1 MGRWPR
7 SFPTTPSLSPPDGFV
22 LEPKGSWTVSAH
34 AMMYNLRHWTDGAN
48 TAYLAFAD
56 GTTAAVAVAPTHAVG
71 DNATLKRGAEIYPVP
86 DQAPV
91 PVSIVPWPQSVAVSG
106 RLAMPAGLDLSAKGG
121 DAEAAAASFAEL
133 VDSLFPVEGIVRPAA
148 EGGFP
153 VSVSRGK
160 GFGPEAYAI
169 AFSPTGAAVSG
180 GTRTGMLYG
189 LITLGQILRGARQHP
204 ETFLFPAGGEIRDEP
219 GLGWRGIHLDVARQF
234 YADRGDYAIPEDPRL
249 EQAQPVPL
257 ASVRRRGVARR
268 DRRLSP
274 ADGGR
279 RLARP
284 RLEGPGAARL
294 RPAAVRRLL
303 QQGGDPRDRRA
314 RRPARHRR

>member
-1 MGRWPR
+1 M
-7 SFPTTPSLSPPDGFV
+7 
-22 LEPKGSWTVSAH
+22 
-34 AMMYNLRHWTDGAN
+34 
-48 TAYLAFAD
+48 
-56 GTTAAVAVAPTHAVG
+56 APTPPISPSPTAPRLPSPSTPTRAVG

-106 RLAMPAGLDLSAKGG
+106 RLAVPAGLDLSANGG

-180 GTRTGMLYG
+180 GTRTGLLYG

-204 ETFLFPAGGEIRDEP
+204 ETFLFPAEGEIRDEP
-219 GLGWRGIHLDVARQF
+219 ASGLARHSSRRRQ
-234 YADRGDYAIPEDPRL
+234 AILRDRGDHAIPEDSRL

-257 ASVRRRGVARR
+257 ASVRRRGMACR
-268 DRRLSP
+268 DRRLS
-274 ADGGR
+274 R
-279 RLARP
+279 N
-284 RLEGPGAARL
+284 
-294 RPAAVRRLL
+294 
-303 QQGGDPRDRRA
+303 
-314 RRPARHRR
+314 